1 MSERVSSRRNG
12 MVGLLVAMLVVVPCL
27 LLARAGS
34 VGATVPSSGPA
45 TTADPVTGGDD
56 CGLFPL
62 GSVVIDIVGHQGF
75 ATVTLAA
82 DPCHPILLRLISHST
97 TSSPQTEFDSDSIT
111 IDKAGT
117 YTLGPVELP
126 CNYQVDLRT
135 GLRHQDGHLIN
146 AKRGTVPGCTTT
158 TTGGGT
164 TTTTGGGTT
173 TTTGGG
179 TTTTTD
185 GGTTTTG
192 PGSSTS
198 RVVVGS
204 TVIAPVV
211 EGSTVVRGA
220 TSTTLGTSVLGEQL
234 PRTGSDTSPLGWGLL
249 FVLVGSFLVAGT
261 RRIAPRPRSG
271 SAT

>member
-164 TTTTGGGTT
+164 TTTT
-173 TTTGGG
+173 
-179 TTTTTD
+179 D